1 MLCIGISNADKCSL
15 LSKAMGNDSSWMKDE
30 AKAKE
35 VKRLSMSLGVH
46 YESSYQK
53 NKRLVVGLHK
63 QGLSVL
69 EIMFKVN
76 YPSELIRSIIKEEK
90 AG

>member
-15 LSKAMGNDSSWMKDE
+15 LSKAMGNDNSWMKDE
-30 AKAKE
+30 IKAKE
-35 VKRLSMSLGVH
+35 VNRLSMSLGVH
-46 YESSYQK
+46 YESDYQK

>member
-1 MLCIGISNADKCSL
+1 MSNADKCSL
-15 LSKAMGNDSSWMKDE
+15 LSKAMGNDNSWMKDE
-30 AKAKE
+30 IKVKE
-35 VKRLSMSLGVH
+35 VNRLSMSLGVH
-46 YESSYQK
+46 YESGYQK

-69 EIMFKVN
+69 EIMFQVN
-76 YPSELIRSIIKEEK
+76 YPSELIRSIIKEDK

>member
-1 MLCIGISNADKCSL
+1 MLCIGISNANKCSL

-30 AKAKE
+30 TKAKE
-35 VKRLSMSLGVH
+35 VNRLSMSLGVH
-46 YESSYQK
+46 YESDYQK
-53 NKRLVVGLHK
+53 NKRLVVDLRK

-69 EIMFKVN
+69 EIMFQVN
-76 YPSELIRSIIKEEK
+76 YPSELIRSIIKEDK